1 MYPFWSY
8 FDDSSRAHKVHKGNL
23 SKAGIRVSEKLNPVG
38 AKATRTWRRRGEWF
52 PIIILLIKILR
63 GKVSSTWVVEAFA
76 YRLSLSGIRKCPSVG
91 SKDRPRTYSGHD
103 ARAFLKWH
111 FYSNW
116 QQWRKKCVDL
126 HRLTIASNKIAI
138 LFNFVECVQM
148 PVWSLPDLSF
158 LCALLVFTSMREFC
172 KEWEW
177 AKFERAWDLSH

>member
-1 MYPFWSY
+1 MP
-8 FDDSSRAHKVHKGNL
+8 KQ
-23 SKAGIRVSEKLNPVG
+23 
-38 AKATRTWRRRGEWF
+38 RTWRRRGEWF
-52 PIIILLIKILR
+52 PIIILLIKFLR

-148 PVWSLPDLSF
+148 PVWSPAGLCFF
-158 LCALLVFTSMREFC
+158 LCVPSYYLLQWESFARSESGLSSRERETTC
-172 KEWEW
+172 HISRQ
-177 AKFERAWDLSH
+177 FE